1 MTALGRVT
9 LTSLAQ
15 QVAGLLNLR
24 GAAGLD
30 VGTTAGTVAAGD
42 DSRFAANASAAAA
55 AQVAANAALPRAGGT
70 MTGALTLAADPGAPM
85 HAATKAYVD
94 AQTYAVLGAAS
105 YSATVAG
112 GVLTERINGVSVTST
127 ISNGTITAIYGAPIS
142 QTWTTTI
149 VNGAISTTRTA

>member
-42 DSRFAANASAAAA
+42 DSRFAANAIAAAA
-55 AQVAANAALPRAGGT
+55 AQATANAAMPNTVA
-70 MTGALTLAADPGAPM
+70 ALTTLIASLPTTLPARPG
-85 HAATKAYVD
+85 
-94 AQTYAVLGAAS
+94 VLWNN
-105 YSATVAG
+105 G
-112 GVLTERINGVSVTST
+112 GVLS
-127 ISNGTITAIYGAPIS
+127 IS
-142 QTWTTTI
+142 
-149 VNGAISTTRTA
+149 